1 MFILDMQGLQSPA
14 SWIRLSLKR
23 VRLVGDCNPWVSTMQ
38 MLDTIRL
45 GSPHEEYVEKL
56 HDEDGETKK
65 LDWEK
70 HVFRQTNRIVGEIL

>member
-1 MFILDMQGLQSPA
+1 
-14 SWIRLSLKR
+14 
-23 VRLVGDCNPWVSTMQ
+23 

-65 LDWEK
+65 LD
-70 HVFRQTNRIVGEIL
+70 